1 MLQRSRRGA
10 STLEEIAQRSG
21 SARLRLRWRWCG
33 ARFQK
38 VNFRHMKHSKKKEE
52 QAPVSEQDV
61 MGSEND
67 FAPDGNAGSAEPGD
81 ASFDASGGTAAAD
94 GSGAAGAANAGVTG
108 SSDLASER
116 DKYLRLAAEY
126 DNYRKRS
133 AKERS
138 DAGTRAQA
146 DLVRQLVEALDDVAR
161 FAHVDPATTDAA
173 TIVQGVDMVEKKL
186 LKSLGAAGLEII
198 NPVGETFDPALHE
211 AVATEPTS
219 AREDD
224 HVVSRVY
231 QPGYLFKSQLL
242 RPARV
247 VVKQWNG

>member
-1 MLQRSRRGA
+1 
-10 STLEEIAQRSG
+10 
-21 SARLRLRWRWCG
+21 
-33 ARFQK
+33 
-38 VNFRHMKHSKKKEE
+38 MKHSRKKGE
-52 QAPVSEQDV
+52 QTPLPDQDA

-67 FAPDGNAGSAEPGD
+67 FAPGGNAGAAEIED
-81 ASFDASGGTAAAD
+81 ASADAARGSAQAGADAAAD
-94 GSGAAGAANAGVTG
+94 GAPSP
-108 SSDLASER
+108 SSADTAEGGDIASER
-116 DKYLRLAAEY
+116 DRYLRLAAEY

-133 AKERS
+133 MKERQ

-146 DLVRQLVEALDDVAR
+146 DLVRQMVEALDDVAR
-161 FAHVDPATTDAA
+161 FAHIDPATTDAA
-173 TIVQGVDMVEKKL
+173 TVVQGVDMVEKKL

-219 AREDD
+219 AQEDD

-231 QPGYLFKSQLL
+231 QPGYVFKSQLL

>member
-1 MLQRSRRGA
+1 MRHSRKKSEHTPLPDQDAMGSPDDYVPGGSQGDGQSGDPSFSGPSGTASEPEIAPDTASETGTEPGA
-10 STLEEIAQRSG
+10 SDTS
-21 SARLRLRWRWCG
+21 
-33 ARFQK
+33 
-38 VNFRHMKHSKKKEE
+38 
-52 QAPVSEQDV
+52 
-61 MGSEND
+61 
-67 FAPDGNAGSAEPGD
+67 
-81 ASFDASGGTAAAD
+81 AAD
-94 GSGAAGAANAGVTG
+94 GSGIDT
-108 SSDLASER
+108 SRPESDLATER
-116 DKYLRLAAEY
+116 DRYLRLAAEY

-133 AKERS
+133 AKERQ
-138 DAGTRAQA
+138 DAGSRAQA
-146 DLVRQLVEALDDVAR
+146 DLVRQLVDALDDVAR
-161 FAHVDPATTDAA
+161 FAHVDPATTDAT

-186 LKSLGAAGLEII
+186 LKALGSAGLEII

>member
-1 MLQRSRRGA
+1 MR
-10 STLEEIAQRSG
+10 
-21 SARLRLRWRWCG
+21 
-33 ARFQK
+33 
-38 VNFRHMKHSKKKEE
+38 HSKKKGEDTPLPE
-52 QAPVSEQDV
+52 QNA
-61 MGSEND
+61 MGSAD
-67 FAPDGNAGSAEPGD
+67 DYAPGGSASQGD
-81 ASFDASGGTAAAD
+81 GEGGD
-94 GSGAAGAANAGVTG
+94 SQFSG
-108 SSDLASER
+108 SSDAGANAAGTIGAADPAPEAGPADSDSTTER
-116 DKYLRLAAEY
+116 DRYLRLAAEY

-133 AKERS
+133 AKERQ
-138 DAGTRAQA
+138 DAGSRAQA
-146 DLVRQLVEALDDVAR
+146 DLVRQMVEALDDVAR
-161 FAHVDPATTDAA
+161 FAHIDPATTDST

-186 LKSLGAAGLEII
+186 LKALGNAGLEII

-231 QPGYLFKSQLL
+231 QPGYIFKSQLL

>member
-1 MLQRSRRGA
+1 MR
-10 STLEEIAQRSG
+10 
-21 SARLRLRWRWCG
+21 
-33 ARFQK
+33 
-38 VNFRHMKHSKKKEE
+38 HSKKKGE
-52 QAPVSEQDV
+52 QTPLGEPDV
-61 MGSEND
+61 MGSESD
-67 FAPDGNAGSAEPGD
+67 FAPGGNAGGAEGGD
-81 ASFDASGGTAAAD
+81 SSFDASGGTAAAD
-94 GSGAAGAANAGVTG
+94 GSGAAGAANAGTTET
-108 SSDLASER
+108 SDVASER
-116 DKYLRLAAEY
+116 DRYLRLAAEY

-146 DLVRQLVEALDDVAR
+146 DLVRQLIEALDDVAR

-173 TIVQGVDMVEKKL
+173 TVVQGVDMVEKKL

>member
-1 MLQRSRRGA
+1 
-10 STLEEIAQRSG
+10 
-21 SARLRLRWRWCG
+21 
-33 ARFQK
+33 
-38 VNFRHMKHSKKKEE
+38 
-52 QAPVSEQDV
+52 
-61 MGSEND
+61 MGSEDD
-67 FAPDGNAGSAEPGD
+67 FAPGGSAQTTQADDRAGTEVSAALDQVP
-81 ASFDASGGTAAAD
+81 SSEVGGET
-94 GSGAAGAANAGVTG
+94 GAELELELAN
-108 SSDLASER
+108 ER

-146 DLVRQLVEALDDVAR
+146 DLVRQMIEALDDIAR
-161 FAHVDPATTDAA
+161 FAHVDPTSTDAE
-173 TIVQGVDMVEKKL
+173 TIVKGVGMVEKKMM
-186 LKSLGAAGLEII
+186 KALGAAGLQVI
-198 NPVGETFDPALHE
+198 NPVGETFDPTLHE

-219 AREDD
+219 ASEDD

-231 QPGYLFKSQLL
+231 QPGYIFNSQLL

>member
-1 MLQRSRRGA
+1 MR
-10 STLEEIAQRSG
+10 
-21 SARLRLRWRWCG
+21 
-33 ARFQK
+33 
-38 VNFRHMKHSKKKEE
+38 HSKKKGE
-52 QAPVSEQDV
+52 QAPVSEQDA

-67 FAPDGNAGSAEPGD
+67 FAPGGSAPGAQGGD
-81 ASFDASGGTAAAD
+81 SSFDGAGGTAAAD
-94 GSGAAGAANAGVTG
+94 GSGATETANTDATETRADSEVAG
-108 SSDLASER
+108 ER
-116 DKYLRLAAEY
+116 DRYLRLAAEY

-133 AKERS
+133 AKERQ

-146 DLVRQLVEALDDVAR
+146 DLVRQLIEALDDVAR
-161 FAHVDPATTDAA
+161 FAHVDPAVTDAS

-186 LKSLGAAGLEII
+186 LKALGGAGLEVI

-219 AREDD
+219 ASEDD

-231 QPGYLFKSQLL
+231 QPGYVFKSQLL

>member
-1 MLQRSRRGA
+1 MR
-10 STLEEIAQRSG
+10 
-21 SARLRLRWRWCG
+21 
-33 ARFQK
+33 
-38 VNFRHMKHSKKKEE
+38 HSKKKGE
-52 QAPVSEQDV
+52 QTPPGEQDV
-61 MGSEND
+61 MGSESD
-67 FAPDGNAGSAEPGD
+67 FAPGGNAGGAEGGD
-81 ASFDASGGTAAAD
+81 SSFDASGGTAAAD
-94 GSGAAGAANAGVTG
+94 GSGAAGAANAGATET
-108 SSDLASER
+108 SDVASER
-116 DKYLRLAAEY
+116 DRYLRLAAEY

-146 DLVRQLVEALDDVAR
+146 DLVRQLIEALDDVAR

-173 TIVQGVDMVEKKL
+173 TVVQGVDMVEKKL

>member
-1 MLQRSRRGA
+1 MR
-10 STLEEIAQRSG
+10 
-21 SARLRLRWRWCG
+21 
-33 ARFQK
+33 
-38 VNFRHMKHSKKKEE
+38 HSKKKTGD
-52 QAPVSEQDV
+52 APLPDQDA
-61 MGSEND
+61 MGSAD
-67 FAPDGNAGSAEPGD
+67 DYAPGASQGDGQSGEPAFSDSA
-81 ASFDASGGTAAAD
+81 ASGADPATAGGATSETETNRPGSDVAA
-94 GSGAAGAANAGVTG
+94 
-108 SSDLASER
+108 ER

-133 AKERS
+133 AKERQ

-146 DLVRQLVEALDDVAR
+146 DLVRNLVEALDDVAR
-161 FAHVDPATTDAA
+161 FAHVDPASTDAG

-186 LKSLGAAGLEII
+186 LKALGNAGLEVI

-219 AREDD
+219 AQEDD

-247 VVKQWNG
+247 VVKQYNG

>member
-1 MLQRSRRGA
+1 MSRHSRKKGENPSIPEQDA
-10 STLEEIAQRSG
+10 MGSPDDYAPGG
-21 SARLRLRWRWCG
+21 SASQG
-33 ARFQK
+33 DGQGGDPPF
-38 VNFRHMKHSKKKEE
+38 
-52 QAPVSEQDV
+52 SESSD
-61 MGSEND
+61 
-67 FAPDGNAGSAEPGD
+67 P
-81 ASFDASGGTAAAD
+81 AAD
-94 GSGAAGAANAGVTG
+94 AGAVTGAAESATASASRGE
-108 SSDLASER
+108 SDLPGER

-126 DNYRKRS
+126 DNYRKRA
-133 AKERS
+133 AKERQ
-138 DAGTRAQA
+138 DAGARAQA

-161 FAHVDPATTDAA
+161 FAHVDPATTDAG

-186 LKSLGAAGLEII
+186 LKALGNAGLEVI

-219 AREDD
+219 AQEDD

>member
-1 MLQRSRRGA
+1 MR
-10 STLEEIAQRSG
+10 
-21 SARLRLRWRWCG
+21 
-33 ARFQK
+33 
-38 VNFRHMKHSKKKEE
+38 HSKKKGD
-52 QAPVSEQDV
+52 QTPLTEQDV
-61 MGSEND
+61 MGSADE
-67 FAPDGNAGSAEPGD
+67 FT
-81 ASFDASGGTAAAD
+81 SGGSDGAQAQGAAFD
-94 GSGAAGAANAGVTG
+94 GSSGTDTSGEAGAADTSVGEPRGPGTD
-108 SSDLASER
+108 DLATER

-133 AKERS
+133 AKERQ

-146 DLVRQLVEALDDVAR
+146 ELVRQLVEALDDVAR
-161 FAHVDPATTDAA
+161 FAHIDPTTTDAG

-186 LKSLGAAGLEII
+186 LKALGGAGLEVI
-198 NPVGETFDPALHE
+198 NPLGETFDPALHE

-231 QPGYLFKSQLL
+231 QPGYVFRSQLL

>member
-1 MLQRSRRGA
+1 
-10 STLEEIAQRSG
+10 
-21 SARLRLRWRWCG
+21 
-33 ARFQK
+33 
-38 VNFRHMKHSKKKEE
+38 MKHSKKKDEPT
-52 QAPVSEQDV
+52 PVSEQDV
-61 MGSEND
+61 IGSGSD
-67 FAPDGNAGSAEPGD
+67 FAPGGADGAQGGD
-81 ASFDASGGTAAAD
+81 SSFDASGGTAAAD
-94 GSGAAGAANAGVTG
+94 GSGAAGAANAGVTENP
-108 SSDLASER
+108 DVASER
-116 DKYLRLAAEY
+116 DRYLRLAAEY

-146 DLVRQLVEALDDVAR
+146 DLVRQLIDALDDVAR
-161 FAHVDPATTDAA
+161 FAHVDPATTDAG

>member
-1 MLQRSRRGA
+1 
-10 STLEEIAQRSG
+10 
-21 SARLRLRWRWCG
+21 
-33 ARFQK
+33 
-38 VNFRHMKHSKKKEE
+38 MKHSRKKGENTPVPD
-52 QAPVSEQDV
+52 QGSVGPADDYAPEGSVSQ
-61 MGSEND
+61 G
-67 FAPDGNAGSAEPGD
+67 DGQGADPGF
-81 ASFDASGGTAAAD
+81 S
-94 GSGAAGAANAGVTG
+94 G
-108 SSDLASER
+108 SSDTAADPAADTRAAEVGAAATSRVEPESGTER
-116 DKYLRLAAEY
+116 DRYLRLAAEY

-133 AKERS
+133 AKERQ
-138 DAGTRAQA
+138 DAGARAQA

-161 FAHVDPATTDAA
+161 FAHVDPATTDAG

-186 LKSLGAAGLEII
+186 LKALGSAGLEVI

-231 QPGYLFKSQLL
+231 QPGYIFKSQLL

>member
-1 MLQRSRRGA
+1 MR
-10 STLEEIAQRSG
+10 
-21 SARLRLRWRWCG
+21 
-33 ARFQK
+33 
-38 VNFRHMKHSKKKEE
+38 HSKKKGE
-52 QAPVSEQDV
+52 QTPHSEQDV

-67 FAPDGNAGSAEPGD
+67 FAPGGNAAGGEGADP
-81 ASFDASGGTAAAD
+81 SFDASGGTAAAD
-94 GSGAAGAANAGVTG
+94 GSGAAGVANPDEGATETRPAD
-108 SSDLASER
+108 SDVASER
-116 DKYLRLAAEY
+116 EKYLRLAAEY

-146 DLVRQLVEALDDVAR
+146 DLVRQLIEALDDVAR

-173 TIVQGVDMVEKKL
+173 TVVQGVDMVEKKL
-186 LKSLGAAGLEII
+186 LKSLGSAGLEII

-231 QPGYLFKSQLL
+231 QPGYVFKSQLL